1 MSGMLSILAVKVDL
15 DAEISNKV
23 GERVILLPSNRTSPE
38 AGHILVL
45 ANFIQV

>member
-23 GERVILLPSNRTSPE
+23 GERVILLPSNGTSPE